1 MPTLFEGI
9 LAGQQAN
16 LNEQRLR
23 LGAIQESNALL
34 GLRDRVAETFAFES
48 LINNGLDPLSAI
60 SAAQSQVPIGAFRS
74 LSGTELG
81 VLGGQLGL
89 QGQQIQ
95 NNLANRLFSQL
106 NGGRNAAAPA
116 ANLGAFTNSN
126 ALIDSLLNTGR
137 NNNRTTSAL
146 NNSVLSN
153 TGSTI
158 GSTGRTNRVTSG
170 NFANDVFSP

>member
-1 MPTLFEGI
+1 
-9 LAGQQAN
+9 
-16 LNEQRLR
+16 
-23 LGAIQESNALL
+23 
-34 GLRDRVAETFAFES
+34 
-48 LINNGLDPLSAI
+48 
-60 SAAQSQVPIGAFRS
+60 